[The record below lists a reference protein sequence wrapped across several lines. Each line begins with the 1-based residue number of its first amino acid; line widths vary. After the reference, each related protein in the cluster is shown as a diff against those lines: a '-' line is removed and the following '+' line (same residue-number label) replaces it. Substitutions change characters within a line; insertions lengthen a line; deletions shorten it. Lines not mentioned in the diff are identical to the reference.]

1 MAIANNPFDLN
12 TASGADLL
20 GKALGGISAP
30 QSTGYTAAT
39 AGGTGFTTSDA
50 NPFGYTA
57 STMTGQ
63 GYNAGSR
70 TGQGYNAGSRTGQGY
85 EADKAGLSNWNVLN
99 NQTVQGQIGGIIASN
114 SPLLQQ
120 ARANSLAQMNSRG
133 LVNSSM
139 ALGEGE
145 KAVFSAALPIATQDA
160 ATDANAAQ
168 LNANAANQLAQFNS
182 GQVNQGLGFSANAA
196 NQAGSEN
203 LAASNQALGFT
214 AGAANQAGSENL
226 AASNQALGFTSTA
239 ANQAAAQNQAAK
251 NQAMQANAAAASQAS
266 LANAAAFNQAAQFTA
281 GATNQAALTNA
292 AAQNQAAQFSAA
304 GQTDVSKQY
313 ATALNSTVQN
323 MMDQSM
329 KYALSNADA
338 QTKIEL
344 QNIDASTRAALAA
357 TEATYKNQ
365 MQASASSIELFQQT
379 TKNIADLMANGDLSP
394 FATTDGAA
402 PKADGSNL
410 PAGTKVVNGVVTGSD
425 NVALVS
431 PKQAAVNSQKDNLDS
446 AFAILSLT
454 SGVAGLKDLLV
465 KEPVVKK

>member
-63 GYNAGSR
+63 GYNTGSR
-70 TGQGYNAGSRTGQGY
+70 TGQGYEAGSRTGQGY

-160 ATDANAAQ
+160 ATYANAGQ

-182 GQVNQGLGFSANAA
+182 GQVNQGLGFSAN
-196 NQAGSEN
+196 
-203 LAASNQALGFT
+203 
-214 AGAANQAGSENL
+214 AANQAGSENL

-344 QNIDASTRAALAA
+344 QNIDASTREALAR

-365 MQASASSIELFQQT
+365 MQASASSIELFQQV

-394 FATTDGAA
+394 FATTDGLA

-410 PAGTKVVNGVVTGSD
+410 PAGTTLVNGKIKDANNEEV
-425 NVALVS
+425 LS

>member
-12 TASGADLL
+12 TVSGADLL
-20 GKALGGISAP
+20 GKSLTGISAP

-39 AGGTGFTTSDA
+39 AGGAGFTATDA

-70 TGQGYNAGSRTGQGY
+70 TGQGY
-85 EADKAGLSNWNVLN
+85 EADKAGVSKWDVVN
-99 NQTVQGQIGGIIASN
+99 NQTVQGQIGGIIAAN

-160 ATDANAAQ
+160 ATYANAAQ

-182 GQVNQGLGFSANAA
+182 GQVNQGLGFSAN
-196 NQAGSEN
+196 
-203 LAASNQALGFT
+203 
-214 AGAANQAGSENL
+214 AANQAGSENL

-344 QNIDASTRAALAA
+344 QNIDASTREALAR

-365 MQASASSIELFQQT
+365 MQASASSIELFQQV
-379 TKNIADLMANGDLSP
+379 TKNISDIMASDLSSKVEDGV
-394 FATTDGAA
+394 AGTDGI
-402 PKADGSNL
+402 K
-410 PAGTKVVNGVVTGSD
+410 
-425 NVALVS
+425 VS
-431 PKQAAVNSQKDNLDS
+431 PMQAAVNIQKDNLGK
-446 AFAILSLT
+446 AFAILTAT
-454 SGVAGLKDLLV
+454 SGISGLKALLTAA
-465 KEPVVKK
+465 

>member
-12 TASGADLL
+12 TTTGATLL
-20 GKALGGISAP
+20 GNATSVIAAP

-70 TGQGYNAGSRTGQGY
+70 TGQGYT
-85 EADKAGLSNWNVLN
+85 ADKAGINNWDVIN

-160 ATDANAAQ
+160 ATYANAAQ

-182 GQVNQGLGFSANAA
+182 GQVNQGLGFTAN
-196 NQAGSEN
+196 
-203 LAASNQALGFT
+203 
-214 AGAANQAGSENL
+214 AANQAGSENL

-251 NQAMQANAAAASQAS
+251 NQAMQANAGTATQAS

-292 AAQNQAAQFSAA
+292 AAQNQAAQFSA
-304 GQTDVSKQY
+304 GSQTDVSKQY

-365 MQASASSIELFQQT
+365 MQASASSIELFQQV

-394 FATTDGAA
+394 FATTDGLA

-410 PAGTKVVNGVVTGSD
+410 PAGTTLVNGKIMGAN
-425 NVALVS
+425 NVEVLS

-454 SGVAGLKDLLV
+454 SGVAGLKDLL
-465 KEPVVKK
+465 KPKPV

>member
-12 TASGADLL
+12 TTTGKTLL
-20 GKALGGISAP
+20 GNATSAIAAP

-70 TGQGYNAGSRTGQGY
+70 TGQGYT
-85 EADKAGLSNWNVLN
+85 ADKAGINNWDVLN

-160 ATDANAAQ
+160 ATYANAAQ

-182 GQVNQGLGFSANAA
+182 GQVNQGLGFTAN
-196 NQAGSEN
+196 
-203 LAASNQALGFT
+203 
-214 AGAANQAGSENL
+214 AANQAGSENL

-394 FATTDGAA
+394 FATTDGLAL
-402 PKADGSNL
+402 KADNSNL
-410 PAGTKVVNGVVTGSD
+410 PAGTTVVNGVITGAD
-425 NVALVS
+425 NKPVLS
-431 PKQAAVNSQKDNLDS
+431 PKQAAVNMQKDNLES
-446 AFAILSLT
+446 ALGILSLT
-454 SGVAGLKDLLV
+454 SGVTGLKELLA
-465 KEPVVKK
+465 

>member
-12 TASGADLL
+12 TTTGATLL

-70 TGQGYNAGSRTGQGY
+70 TGQGYT
-85 EADKAGLSNWNVLN
+85 ADKAGINNWDVLN

-160 ATDANAAQ
+160 ATYANAAQ

-182 GQVNQGLGFSANAA
+182 GQVNQGLGFTAN
-196 NQAGSEN
+196 
-203 LAASNQALGFT
+203 
-214 AGAANQAGSENL
+214 AANQAGSENL

-251 NQAMQANAAAASQAS
+251 NQAMQANAGTATQAS

-344 QNIDASTRAALAA
+344 QNIDASTREALAR

-365 MQASASSIELFQQT
+365 MQASASSIELFQQV

-394 FATTDGAA
+394 FATTDGLA

-410 PAGTKVVNGVVTGSD
+410 PAGTTLVNGKITGAD
-425 NVALVS
+425 NIEVLS
-431 PKQAAVNSQKDNLDS
+431 PKQAAINLQTENLS
-446 AFAILSLT
+446 NAFGILSLT
-454 SGVAGLKDLLV
+454 SSVPGLKDLLV
-465 KEPVVKK
+465 KK

>member
-12 TASGADLL
+12 TTTGATLL
-20 GKALGGISAP
+20 GNATSAIAAP

-70 TGQGYNAGSRTGQGY
+70 TGQGYT
-85 EADKAGLSNWNVLN
+85 ADKAGINNWDVLN

-160 ATDANAAQ
+160 ATYANAAQ

-214 AGAANQAGSENL
+214 
-226 AASNQALGFTSTA
+226 STA

-251 NQAMQANAAAASQAS
+251 NQAMQSNAGTATQAS

-344 QNIDASTRAALAA
+344 QNIDASTREALAR

-365 MQASASSIELFQQT
+365 MQASASSIELFQQV

-394 FATTDGAA
+394 FATTDGLA

-410 PAGTKVVNGVVTGSD
+410 PAGTTLVNGKIKDANNEEV
-425 NVALVS
+425 LS
-431 PKQAAVNSQKDNLDS
+431 PKQAAVNSQKDNRDS

>member
-12 TASGADLL
+12 TTTGATLL
-20 GKALGGISAP
+20 GNATSAIAAP

-70 TGQGYNAGSRTGQGY
+70 TGQGYT
-85 EADKAGLSNWNVLN
+85 ADKAGINNWDVLN

-160 ATDANAAQ
+160 ATYANAAQ

-214 AGAANQAGSENL
+214 
-226 AASNQALGFTSTA
+226 STA

-251 NQAMQANAAAASQAS
+251 NQATQSNAGTATQAS

-344 QNIDASTRAALAA
+344 QNIDASTREALAR

-365 MQASASSIELFQQT
+365 MQASASSSELFQQV

-394 FATTDGAA
+394 FATTDGLA

-410 PAGTKVVNGVVTGSD
+410 PAGTTLVNGKIKDANNEEV
-425 NVALVS
+425 LS

>member
-12 TASGADLL
+12 TTTGATLL
-20 GKALGGISAP
+20 GNATSAIAAP

-70 TGQGYNAGSRTGQGY
+70 TGQGYT
-85 EADKAGLSNWNVLN
+85 ADKAGINNWDVLN

-160 ATDANAAQ
+160 ATYANAAQ

-379 TKNIADLMANGDLSP
+379 TKNIADLMANGDLSA
-394 FATTDGAA
+394 FATTDGLAL
-402 PKADGSNL
+402 KADNSNL
-410 PAGTKVVNGVVTGSD
+410 PAGTTVVNGVITGAD
-425 NVALVS
+425 NKPVLS
-431 PKQAAVNSQKDNLDS
+431 PKQAAVNMQKDNLES
-446 AFAILSLT
+446 ALGILSLT
-454 SGVAGLKDLLV
+454 SGVTGLKELLA
-465 KEPVVKK
+465 

>member
-12 TASGADLL
+12 TTTGATLL
-20 GKALGGISAP
+20 GNATSAIAAP

-70 TGQGYNAGSRTGQGY
+70 TGQGYT
-85 EADKAGLSNWNVLN
+85 ADKAGINNWDVLN

-160 ATDANAAQ
+160 ATYANAGQ

-182 GQVNQGLGFSANAA
+182 GQVNQGLGFSAN
-196 NQAGSEN
+196 
-203 LAASNQALGFT
+203 
-214 AGAANQAGSENL
+214 AANQAGSENL

-365 MQASASSIELFQQT
+365 MQASASSIELFQQV

-410 PAGTKVVNGVVTGSD
+410 PAGTTLVNGKIIGAN
-425 NVALVS
+425 NVEVLS

-454 SGVAGLKDLLV
+454 SGVPGLKELLA
-465 KEPVVKK
+465 

>member
-12 TASGADLL
+12 TTTGATLL
-20 GKALGGISAP
+20 GNATSAIAAP

-160 ATDANAAQ
+160 ATYANAAQ

-182 GQVNQGLGFSANAA
+182 GQVNQGLGFTAN
-196 NQAGSEN
+196 
-203 LAASNQALGFT
+203 
-214 AGAANQAGSENL
+214 AANQAGSENL

-251 NQAMQANAAAASQAS
+251 NQAMQANAGTATQAS

-344 QNIDASTRAALAA
+344 QNIDASTREALAR

-365 MQASASSIELFQQT
+365 MQASASSIELFQQV

-410 PAGTKVVNGVVTGSD
+410 PAGAKVVNGEIRGAD

-454 SGVAGLKDLLV
+454 SGVAGLKDLL
-465 KEPVVKK
+465 KPKPV

>member
-12 TASGADLL
+12 TTTGATLL
-20 GKALGGISAP
+20 GSATSAIAAP

-70 TGQGYNAGSRTGQGY
+70 TGQGYNA
-85 EADKAGLSNWNVLN
+85 DKAGISNWDVLN

-160 ATDANAAQ
+160 ATYANAAQ

-182 GQVNQGLGFSANAA
+182 GQVNQGLGFTAN
-196 NQAGSEN
+196 
-203 LAASNQALGFT
+203 
-214 AGAANQAGSENL
+214 AANQAGSENL

-251 NQAMQANAAAASQAS
+251 NQAMQANAAAANQAS

-365 MQASASSIELFQQT
+365 MQASASSIELFQQV

-410 PAGTKVVNGVVTGSD
+410 PAGTTLVNGKIIGAN
-425 NVALVS
+425 NVEVLS

-454 SGVAGLKDLLV
+454 SGVVGLKELLA
-465 KEPVVKK
+465 

>member
-12 TASGADLL
+12 TTTGATLL
-20 GKALGGISAP
+20 GNATSAIAAP

-70 TGQGYNAGSRTGQGY
+70 TGQGYT
-85 EADKAGLSNWNVLN
+85 ADKAGINNWDVLN

-160 ATDANAAQ
+160 ATYANAAQ

-214 AGAANQAGSENL
+214 
-226 AASNQALGFTSTA
+226 STA

-251 NQAMQANAAAASQAS
+251 NQAMQANAGTATQAS

-431 PKQAAVNSQKDNLDS
+431 PKQAAVNLQKENLSD
-446 AFAILSLT
+446 ALGILSLT
-454 SGVAGLKDLLV
+454 SGVTGLKDLLV
-465 KEPVVKK
+465 KK